1 MVGPAPSDDRPEMDA
16 SPPTA
21 STDLGALEARLW
33 AELATAARTRG
44 HAWRTP
50 VLATIGGPAGCD
62 ARVVVLR
69 EVDTSTRELACYTD
83 ARSPKAAQV
92 AAHPQ
97 GVLVMWSPELG
108 WQLRITVALTLE
120 TTGLAVASR
129 WAKLKTTAAAL
140 DYLAPRAPGADLS
153 TTGQRESREHFALIT
168 AQVRSMD
175 WLSLDPAGYRR
186 AVFDGDGARWIQ
198 P

>member
-1 MVGPAPSDDRPEMDA
+1 MDVTQ
-16 SPPTA
+16 PTA
-21 STDLGALEARLW
+21 GEELNALEARLW

-50 VLATIGGPAGCD
+50 VLATVGGPAGCD

-69 EVDTSTRELACYTD
+69 EVDTTTREIACYTD

-97 GVLVMWSPELG
+97 AVLVMWSAELG
-108 WQLRITVALTLE
+108 WQLRLTVALTLE

-129 WAKLKTTAAAL
+129 WAKLRTTSAAQ
-140 DYLAPRAPGADLS
+140 DYLAPRAPGADLGS
-153 TTGQRESREHFALIT
+153 TGQHASREHFALIT
-168 AQVRSMD
+168 AQVRTMD
-175 WLSLDPAGYRR
+175 WLSLDPAGHRR

>member
-1 MVGPAPSDDRPEMDA
+1 MDA
-16 SPPTA
+16 SSPPA
-21 STDLGALEARLW
+21 GNDLGALEARLW
-33 AELATAARTRG
+33 AELTTASRTRG

-50 VLATIGGPAGCD
+50 VLATLGGTAGCD

-69 EVDTSTRELACYTD
+69 EVDEAARELACYTD
-83 ARSPKAAQV
+83 ARSPKAAQI

-97 GVLVMWSPELG
+97 GVLVMWSAELG
-108 WQLRITVALTLE
+108 WQLRLNVALTLE

-129 WAKLKTTAAAL
+129 WAKLKTTPAAL

-153 TTGQRESREHFALIT
+153 TTGQRESREHFALVT
-168 AQVRSMD
+168 AQVQAMD

-186 AVFDGDGARWIQ
+186 AVFDSHGARWVQ